1 MATVMQ
7 HFPPEIKI
15 MIIMEASAVLCL
27 TKVPGGTQIA
37 THPT

>member
-1 MATVMQ
+1 MQ

-15 MIIMEASAVLCL
+15 MIIMGAAAVLCL
-27 TKVPGGTQIA
+27 TKVPGGTQTA